1 MPHGAGHPSAADH
14 GGTHLW
20 QGVLHGT
27 WSTGQGVTTI
37 YNYACMLSP
46 LLVIYTLV
54 AAFFLMRR
62 RSPKWIKAT
71 EATISIVLLVPLS
84 KTAFFA
90 FVLWAMALAPRGPG
104 FP

>member
-1 MPHGAGHPSAADH
+1 MGPVILLPPIMVALICGKAFFTGHGP
-14 GGTHLW
+14 
-20 QGVLHGT
+20 
-27 WSTGQGVTTI
+27 TGQGVTTI